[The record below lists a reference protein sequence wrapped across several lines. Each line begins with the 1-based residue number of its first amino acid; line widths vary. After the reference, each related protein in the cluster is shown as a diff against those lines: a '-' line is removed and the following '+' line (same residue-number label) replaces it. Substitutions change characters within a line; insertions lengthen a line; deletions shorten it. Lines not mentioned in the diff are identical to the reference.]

1 MTQILRLLDK
11 EQIKLIT
18 KSYIGKFPNTYTF
31 TKNLAENII
40 KEECTSLPT
49 AILRPSIIT
58 PTISEPV
65 GGWIDSLNGLSGGVL
80 LAEVGVVRTGR
91 VRPDIIA
98 DLIPVDIFANICI
111 VATYAT
117 AVHL

>member
-1 MTQILRLLDK
+1 M
-11 EQIKLIT
+11 
-18 KSYIGKFPNTYTF
+18 
-31 TKNLAENII
+31 AENII

-49 AILRPSIIT
+49 AILRPSIVT

-65 GGWIDSLNGLSGGVL
+65 AGWIDSLNGLSGGVL
-80 LAEVGVVRTGR
+80 LAAVGVVRTGR
-91 VRPDIIA
+91 VKLDIIA